1 MNWLKHISISILFI
15 LINLSLFAQN
25 YTAKAYRFYQQKN
38 FDSARV
44 YIDSAVTN
52 PSESLYSKTWQLRG
66 VIYKNLEPKHGI
78 TSRETA
84 LNSFLEARKVDT
96 LNQFTSEINSYIE
109 NLNIRYFNDAVI
121 FLEANQLEESEQSY
135 LTYKSNFW
143 KFISEDKDFKESDIQ
158 YYNTLA
164 GAWFKRN
171 TITEPGKKQEIYNN
185 AINYFSK
192 VISIDSMNYSANYGI
207 GISYYNQGADIV
219 EGMDPFST
227 DIEEIDRIQNESI
240 ALFKKGEPYLKRA
253 FQVNPNEKEVV
264 EGLTGIY
271 YSLNE
276 EKEYEYFQQLL
287 NKMEE

>member
-15 LINLSLFAQN
+15 LINLSLYAQN

-66 VIYKNLEPKHGI
+66 VIYKNLEPKQGI

-143 KFISEDKDFKESDIQ
+143 KYISKDKDFKESDIQ
-158 YYNTLA
+158 YYNTLG

-171 TITEPGKKQEIYNN
+171 TITEPGKKQEIYKT
-185 AINYFSK
+185 AINTFYK

-240 ALFKKGEPYLKRA
+240 ALFKKGKKKKKRA